1 MLYICHSYFS
11 LRYGT
16 LSPEQLVD
24 IAKRYSLKR
33 LLLADINNVTGVPA
47 FVKAC
52 AMNDIQPDIGVTV
65 ANGNRIVYYLLAL
78 NRNGFRVI
86 NDYLTHYHL
95 LSMSYPE
102 EAPELPGVLTLL
114 PFTYTQEVPDFDSWR
129 VALTINE
136 ERRLVTSRWSKYKS
150 RIYPIQRVVY
160 SDSLGLD
167 LHVHLRAIDNN
178 LVLSKLDPAMMA
190 PSNSFF
196 LSPEDVIE
204 GFDRVS
210 DLFIN
215 LEDQYREREF
225 GMDFTTVKNK
235 KIFTDSEAND
245 DQLLRRLSREG
256 MIWRYGEDHKEA
268 ERRVN
273 YELEMIGR
281 LGFRSYFLIAWDMI
295 MFSKS
300 QGFYHVGRGSGANSV
315 VAYCLGITDVDP
327 IELDLYFERFINPKR
342 TSPPDFDIDYSWKER
357 DRVLDYLFSKYGER
371 YIALLGT
378 MSTFRDSSMY
388 RELGKV
394 YGLPVEEID
403 RLAEHPAKEAR
414 ESEIARQIVLLAER
428 LRDFPNMRSIH
439 AGGVLITEEPITNY
453 TALDLPPKGYATTQW
468 DMYTA
473 EELRFEKL
481 DVLSQR
487 GIGHIKDAV
496 LEVKRNRGIEIDIHQ
511 VSLFKNDPVVRAL
524 LRSGETIGC
533 FYIESP
539 AMRQLIKKLRCEDY
553 LTLVAASSI
562 IRPGV
567 AKSGMMKEYIW
578 RFHHP
583 ESFEYIHPVMKDQ
596 LRETYGVM
604 VYQEDVLKVCHH
616 FAGLDLAEA
625 DILRRAMSGKFRGN
639 EEMKRIETR
648 FFEGCKQL
656 GRSEEVAKEVWRQI
670 ASFAGY
676 SFSKAHSASYAVE
689 SFQSLYLKA
698 YYPLEFMVGVINNF
712 GGFYRSWVYFNEA
725 VRLGGKVELPCVN
738 HSLYYT
744 TIEGNTLYAGF
755 VHMKNLDSALA
766 HLIVEERTKRGLY
779 KSLED
784 FIDRVKP
791 KQEQITIL
799 IRIGALRFTG
809 KQKAALLWEAYQF
822 LTMPESVSSMLLLFE
837 KEKKRFRL
845 PVLEASVLEDAYDEL
860 LILEFPLSVSY
871 FDLLQTSF
879 RGEIKSNEM
888 IDCIG
893 KMVRMLGRLV
903 TIKYVRTS
911 KGELMHFG
919 TFCDVDGNL
928 FDTVHFPNSL
938 KGYPFRGGGVYLLLG
953 EITEEFGQPSM
964 TVLKM
969 AKMPIKPDP
978 REK

>member
-1 MLYICHSYFS
+1 MLYLCHSYFS

-16 LSPEQLVD
+16 ISPEQLVEQ
-24 IAKRYSLKR
+24 AKRYGLKR
-33 LLLADINNVTGVPA
+33 LLLADINNVTGIPS

-52 AMNDIQPDIGVTV
+52 ELNGLQPDVGVTV
-65 ANGNRIVYYLLAL
+65 MNGNNLVYYLIAL
-78 NRNGFRVI
+78 NHNGFREI
-86 NDYLTHYHL
+86 NDYLTGFHL
-95 LSMSYPE
+95 SSLPYPE
-102 EAPELPGVLTLL
+102 EAPELPDVLTLI
-114 PFTYTQEVPDFDSWR
+114 PFDYRFDIPAFDSWR
-129 VALTINE
+129 VALTIQE
-136 ERRLVTSRWSKYKS
+136 EKRLVSSRWSDYSS

-160 SDSLGLD
+160 LDRLGLE
-167 LHVHLRAIDNN
+167 LHVNLRAIDNN
-178 LVLSKLDPAMMA
+178 LVLSKVDPAMIA
-190 PSNSFF
+190 PNDSWF
-196 LSPEDVIE
+196 LSPDILKN
-204 GFDRVS
+204 GFNRVA
-210 DLFIN
+210 DLLLN
-215 LEDQYREREF
+215 LEDKYSCREF
-225 GMDFTTVKNK
+225 SMDFTTVKNK
-235 KIFTDSEAND
+235 RIFTDSEAND
-245 DQLLRRLSREG
+245 DRLLQELSIKG
-256 MIWRYGEDHKEA
+256 IVWRYGNSNPEA
-268 ERRVN
+268 EKRVS

-295 MFSKS
+295 TFSKS

-357 DRVLDYLFSKYGER
+357 DHVLDYLFSKYGR
-371 YIALLGT
+371 RHIALLGT

-394 YGLPVEEID
+394 YGLPTDEID
-403 RLAEHPAKEAR
+403 RLTEHPAKEAR
-414 ESEIARQIVLLAER
+414 ESEIARQIVILADR
-428 LRDFPNMRSIH
+428 LKDFPNMRSIH
-439 AGGVLITEEPITNY
+439 AGGVLITEDPITNF

-468 DMYTA
+468 DMYVA

-496 LEVKRNRGIEIDIHQ
+496 KEIKRNRGVEVDVHQ
-511 VSLFKNDPVVRAL
+511 VSTFKQDAAVRSL
-524 LRSGETIGC
+524 LKSGETVGC

-553 LTLVAASSI
+553 VTLVAASSI

-583 ESFEYIHPVMKDQ
+583 EGFEYIHPVMKDQ

-616 FAGLDLAEA
+616 YAGLDLAEA
-625 DILRRAMSGKFRGN
+625 DILRRAMSGKFRGTD
-639 EEMKRIETR
+639 EMKRIESR
-648 FFEGCKQL
+648 FFDGCKQL
-656 GRSEEVAKEVWRQI
+656 DRPEDVSREVWRQI

-689 SFQSLYLKA
+689 SFQSLWLKA

-725 VRLGGKVELPCVN
+725 VRLGGRVELPCVN

-744 TIEGNTLYAGF
+744 TIEGTVLYAGF
-755 VHMKNLDSALA
+755 VHMKNLEGAIA
-766 HLIVEERTKRGLY
+766 HQIVSERQLGGDY

-784 FIDRVKP
+784 FIDRIKP
-791 KQEQITIL
+791 KQEQLTIL
-799 IRIGALRFTG
+799 VRIGALRFTG
-809 KQKAALLWEAYQF
+809 KQKAALLWEAYQY
-822 LTMPESVSSMLLLFE
+822 LSVPESMPGLLLFE
-837 KEKKRFRL
+837 KEKREFHL
-845 PVLEASVLEDAYDEL
+845 PVLEASALEDAYDEL

-871 FDLLQTSF
+871 FDLLQTKY
-879 RGEIKSNEM
+879 RGEFMATEM
-888 IDCIG
+888 SENVG
-893 KMVRMLGRLV
+893 KTIRMLGRLV

-919 TFCDVDGNL
+919 TFCDVIGNL

-938 KGYPFRGGGVYLLLG
+938 KTYPFKGGGIYLLLG

-964 TVLKM
+964 TVIKM

>member
-1 MLYICHSYFS
+1 
-11 LRYGT
+11 
-16 LSPEQLVD
+16 
-24 IAKRYSLKR
+24 
-33 LLLADINNVTGVPA
+33 
-47 FVKAC
+47 
-52 AMNDIQPDIGVTV
+52 
-65 ANGNRIVYYLLAL
+65 
-78 NRNGFRVI
+78 
-86 NDYLTHYHL
+86 
-95 LSMSYPE
+95 
-102 EAPELPGVLTLL
+102 
-114 PFTYTQEVPDFDSWR
+114 
-129 VALTINE
+129 
-136 ERRLVTSRWSKYKS
+136 
-150 RIYPIQRVVY
+150 
-160 SDSLGLD
+160 
-167 LHVHLRAIDNN
+167 
-178 LVLSKLDPAMMA
+178 
-190 PSNSFF
+190 
-196 LSPEDVIE
+196 
-204 GFDRVS
+204 
-210 DLFIN
+210 
-215 LEDQYREREF
+215 
-225 GMDFTTVKNK
+225 
-235 KIFTDSEAND
+235 
-245 DQLLRRLSREG
+245 
-256 MIWRYGEDHKEA
+256 
-268 ERRVN
+268 
-273 YELEMIGR
+273 
-281 LGFRSYFLIAWDMI
+281 
-295 MFSKS
+295 
-300 QGFYHVGRGSGANSV
+300 
-315 VAYCLGITDVDP
+315 
-327 IELDLYFERFINPKR
+327 
-342 TSPPDFDIDYSWKER
+342 
-357 DRVLDYLFSKYGER
+357 
-371 YIALLGT
+371 
-378 MSTFRDSSMY
+378 
-388 RELGKV
+388 
-394 YGLPVEEID
+394 
-403 RLAEHPAKEAR
+403 
-414 ESEIARQIVLLAER
+414 LLAER